1 MRKYYV
7 FNVNKEMSI
16 LAKDSPYMLYK
27 SFETIYN
34 SNKKEI
40 NIAQNLYEQLAMRLN
55 QNVINQKIY
64 AEYKDN
70 DYYYLVNNSH
80 NYYNKYKGEEEK
92 VIVKNTYLYC
102 TSNTTNLKL
111 LKPLTNYNFFVCD
124 FENKDYFW
132 IDEIYS
138 R

>member
-1 MRKYYV
+1 MRKYYI
-7 FNVNKEMSI
+7 FNINKAMSI

-70 DYYYLVNNSH
+70 DYYYLVNNTH
-80 NYYNKYKGEEEK
+80 NYYNCLVLLQLLNLILGKFFI
-92 VIVKNTYLYC
+92 VII
-102 TSNTTNLKL
+102 
-111 LKPLTNYNFFVCD
+111 FFIIKIA
-124 FENKDYFW
+124 N
-132 IDEIYS
+132 
-138 R
+138 

>member
-1 MRKYYV
+1 MIWE
-7 FNVNKEMSI
+7 NI
-16 LAKDSPYMLYK
+16 
-27 SFETIYN
+27 IYL
-34 SNKKEI
+34 I
-40 NIAQNLYEQLAMRLN
+40 

-70 DYYYLVNNSH
+70 DYYYLVNNTN

-111 LKPLTNYNFFVCD
+111 LKPLTNYSFFVCD

>member
-1 MRKYYV
+1 
-7 FNVNKEMSI
+7 
-16 LAKDSPYMLYK
+16 
-27 SFETIYN
+27 
-34 SNKKEI
+34 
-40 NIAQNLYEQLAMRLN
+40 MRLN

-70 DYYYLVNNSH
+70 DYYYLVNNTH

-111 LKPLTNYNFFVCD
+111 LKPLTNYSFFVCD